1 MHRTASLIL
10 SMGIL
15 SSPVWAQPHAD
26 TYEWAVIT
34 HPGNRAT
41 IPEETPL
48 RPDVPIGSV
57 DYVFRIAKTEVTVG
71 QWFEFVTAYAPFYDL
86 NGIADPDF
94 TGQSINY
101 AFDGLYILP
110 GVSHQRPSN
119 MSWEYA
125 ARYCNWLHN
134 GQVNEA
140 WAFESGVY
148 DTSTFTFNPDGTP
161 NHQFRRSPGAR
172 YWIPSLDEWTK
183 AAHYDPNRYGPGQEG
198 YWLYPNGSNERSVGG
213 GLLPDQGGE
222 RNAGTTNIWPI
233 DVASFP
239 HIQSPYGLLDAS
251 GGMSEWLEEHGV
263 SLGAQPGVMAHGGSP
278 FIDYSD
284 TEPDNPDRIDYYFG
298 FWVYDTVS
306 WSGFRLAGALPCVAD
321 LAAPH
326 GVLDRA
332 DLNAYLTAY
341 HSGDS
346 AADLAEPLNTFNFF
360 DIAAFLIEFLRGCP

>member
-10 SMGIL
+10 SLGIF

-26 TYEWAVIT
+26 TYEWVVIT
-34 HPGNRAT
+34 HPGNRDT
-41 IPEETPL
+41 IPEETPF
-48 RPDVPIGSV
+48 RPDVPIGGV

-110 GVSHQRPSN
+110 GVSPQRPSD

-140 WAFESGVY
+140 WAFESGAY

-161 NHQFRRSPGAR
+161 NHQIERSPGAR

-183 AAHYDPNRYGPGQEG
+183 AAHYDPDRYGPGQEG
-198 YWLYPNGSNERSVGG
+198 YWLYPNGSNERSIGG
-213 GLLPDQGGE
+213 GLLPDEGGE
-222 RNAGTTNIWPI
+222 RNAGFSSDGWPI
-233 DVASFP
+233 EVASFP
-239 HIQSPYGLLDAS
+239 QIQSPYGLLDAS
-251 GGMSEWLEEHGV
+251 GGMAEWLEEQ
-263 SLGAQPGVMAHGGSP
+263 ARNPEVMIHGGSP
-278 FIDYSD
+278 YVDFSD
-284 TEPDNPDRIDYYFG
+284 TEPENPDRIDYYFG
-298 FWVYDTVS
+298 FTINSTLS
-306 WSGFRLAGALPCVAD
+306 WSGFRLAGALPCDAD

-346 AADLAEPLNTFNFF
+346 AADLVEPFNTFNFF
-360 DIAAFLIEFLRGCP
+360 DIAAYLSEFNAGCL